1 MAAAMRPI
9 LAAAWQCAILH
20 LLFSGA
26 LQSTP
31 VASSR
36 AAAVRPEWQ
45 VLTRANFSSQIRLH
59 PHVLL
64 LATMPWYGESR
75 SLMADIEH
83 LVVSDEE
90 LGRLKLMIVYRNSE
104 KLLTDAIGAT
114 DGIKFLYYQH
124 SVQFKYQGKLRAQ
137 DILSSVRYIMS
148 LKHEEAPFEVLH
160 TKEDVETFIESTDKS
175 VILYESCGW
184 FARLAHGG
192 SNQSYEAASSNN
204 QAENVSISGK
214 TTRESDG
221 PLELVIEDEELTFG
235 GGAELT
241 GTPWKSGFTL
251 ANESFSEQIGN
262 TNDGYR
268 KCTEQKFHQFGSF
281 YEKLTAIAREYFL
294 PPEIARFGLITDRS
308 LLSLLDVV
316 NEDSQEIWFVITH
329 YLGCTTCSVISKEG
343 DDLKS
348 LVQFHHNLNIKE
360 VGVDESGGEAIFPAN
375 KPSVI
380 LFIDRLSHSSKVRD
394 ESRLVMKLLRQY
406 VQNNYPFHVST
417 RVLSSDTSKTHSKA
431 VPSLRNT
438 GISDARSQTARLSAW
453 ASKLMALGDKMS
465 VMVVNDGDSISY
477 RTSSQDSGGNPL
489 YDVVTKLLQ
498 RPGYKSKKTRISL
511 VTKDVGLKI
520 LPDDSEIQVAESL
533 SVEESEHKRTS
544 NSIAM
549 LDNSNNDITEV
560 SVDENT
566 AKEIE
571 YIDDGQAPSILDE
584 TPTTYS
590 DEHDNDLESN
600 VTEMEDQS
608 KSEASDTSSNL
619 QEDISYNVYSS
630 SEVGGTF
637 SKHIVEK
644 TVAESLKILEPD
656 ERNMHSDQEESLLSN
671 EQHDGSLVLGK
682 KSRKID
688 AIYENTFDVD
698 EGSEESDKRCPH
710 HAACSSAQRPVRDDA
725 DFTDQVTSS
734 ISNDRFSGS
743 FYFSD
748 GGYRLLRTLT
758 GGSRIPSLVIVDPV
772 QQKHYVFPEEI
783 KYCYS
788 SLQNYLD
795 SFMNQSLPSYYPVT
809 SSSTTSK
816 ELPRPPFVNQDFH
829 ETNSIPQLT
838 TNSFCPLVFG
848 SRSCDSK
855 SQASFSNI
863 ENLESGWNKDVMVLF
878 SNSWCG
884 FCQRAELVVR
894 ELHRSFKSFSSYSV
908 SVFANAQYVH
918 NEEKNE
924 EYSMKGFPVIYMIDC
939 TSNECHH
946 LLKSAGMEE
955 LYPTLLLFPAE
966 NKNAIA
972 YEGRMS
978 VSHLINFLESHVSNS
993 RHLLEY
999 KGFMWKNRMSTQH
1012 DAPQAIQFHISDKGS
1027 GNVGYNLPNHSDV
1040 VTGSILTAT
1049 EKLGTAV
1056 PFDNAKV
1063 LIVSSDSH
1071 EGFHGLI
1078 INKRLSW
1085 GVFKDLD
1092 TSLESIKHAPLF
1104 YGGPVVVQGYH
1115 LVSLSRVAWDGYI
1128 QVIPGIYYGNI
1139 IATSRVV
1146 TQIKLSEQSADNLWF
1161 FLGYSGWGY
1170 SQLFDELS
1178 EGAWLVSG
1186 KPIEHL
1192 DWPET

>member
-1 MAAAMRPI
+1 MRPI
-9 LAAAWQCAILH
+9 LAAAWQSAILH
-20 LLFSGA
+20 LLFAGA

-31 VASSR
+31 VASSC
-36 AAAVRPEWQ
+36 AAAVRTEWQ

-59 PHVLL
+59 SHVLL

-114 DGIKFLYYQH
+114 DGIKFIYYQH
-124 SVQFKYQGKLRAQ
+124 SIQFKYQGKLRAQ

-204 QAENVSISGK
+204 QTENVNISGK

-241 GTPWKSGFTL
+241 GSPWKGGFTL

-268 KCTEQKFHQFGSF
+268 KCTMQKFHQFGSF
-281 YEKLTAIAREYFL
+281 YGKLTAIAREYLL

-308 LLSLLDVV
+308 LLPSLDVV

-329 YLGCTTCSVISKEG
+329 YLGCKTCAVVSKEG

-348 LVQFHHNLNIKE
+348 IVQSHHNLGIKE

-406 VQNNYPFHVST
+406 VENNYPFHVST
-417 RVLSSDTSKTHSKA
+417 GVLSSDTSKTRSKA

-438 GISDARSQTARLSAW
+438 GISDARSQTERLSAW

-477 RTSSQDSGGNPL
+477 RTSSQGSGSNPL
-489 YDVVTKLLQ
+489 YDVLTKLLHKA
-498 RPGYKSKKTRISL
+498 RPGHKSKKTRISL
-511 VTKDVGLKI
+511 LTKDVGLKM

-533 SVEESEHKRTS
+533 SVEESEHKRTD
-544 NSIAM
+544 NSVAM
-549 LDNSNNDITEV
+549 LDNSNDDITEV

-571 YIDDGQAPSILDE
+571 YIDDGQAPSILEE

-619 QEDISYNVYSS
+619 QEGVSYNVYSS
-630 SEVGGTF
+630 SEVGGAFT
-637 SKHIVEK
+637 KHIVEK
-644 TVAESLKILEPD
+644 TVEESLKILEAD
-656 ERNMHSDQEESLLSN
+656 ERSMHSDQEESLLSN

-688 AIYENTFDVD
+688 AIYENTFDLD

-710 HAACSSAQRPVRDDA
+710 HAACSSAHRPVRDDA

-734 ISNDRFSGS
+734 VYNDRFSGS

-783 KYCYS
+783 EYCYS

-795 SFMNQSLPSYYPVT
+795 SFMNQSLPSYYHVT
-809 SSSTTSK
+809 SSSTSSK
-816 ELPRPPFVNQDFH
+816 EPPRPPFVNQDFH
-829 ETNSIPQLT
+829 EANSIPQLT
-838 TNSFCPLVFG
+838 TNIFCPLVFG

-863 ENLESGWNKDVMVLF
+863 ENLESGWDKDVMVLF

-884 FCQRAELVVR
+884 FCQRAELVV
-894 ELHRSFKSFSSYSV
+894 
-908 SVFANAQYVH
+908 Q
-918 NEEKNE
+918 KNE
-924 EYSMKGFPVIYMIDC
+924 EYSMKGFPAIYMIDC

-955 LYPTLLLFPAE
+955 FYPTLLLFPAE
-966 NKNAIA
+966 NKSAIA

-978 VSHLINFLESHVSNS
+978 VSHLIDFLESHVSNS

-999 KGFMWKNRMSTQH
+999 KGFMWKNGMPTQH
-1012 DAPQAIQFHISDKGS
+1012 DKPQAIQFHISDKGS
-1027 GNVGYNLPNHSDV
+1027 SNVGYDLPSHSDV

-1049 EKLGTAV
+1049 EKLETAV

-1085 GVFKDLD
+1085 SVFKDLG

-1146 TQIKLSEQSADNLWF
+1146 TRIKLGEQSADDLWF

-1192 DWPET
+1192 DWPES